1 MPDPDVRKAIDAAN
15 KAFAAAM
22 NAGDIAG
29 ACKVY
34 VEDARLLPPDSAMV
48 KGRKAIVGFWTA
60 AVPALGI
67 KSVALKTIE
76 LTVSGTTAH
85 EIGEAALALTS
96 GAATIKY
103 VVVWRQENDGQ
114 WRWAVDIWNNGG
126 VA

>member
-1 MPDPDVRKAIDAAN
+1 MPHSDVRKAVDTAN

-22 NAGDIAG
+22 NAGDIEG

-48 KGRKAIVGFWTA
+48 EGRQAIVAFWTA

-76 LTVSGTTAH
+76 LNVTGAVAH

-103 VVVWRQENDGQ
+103 VVIWRQENDGK

-126 VA
+126 VK

>member
-1 MPDPDVRKAIDAAN
+1 MTDPDVRKSINTAN

-22 NAGDIAG
+22 NAGDIVG

-34 VEDARLLPPDSAMV
+34 IEDARLLPPDSAMV
-48 KGRKAIVGFWTA
+48 KGRKAIAEFWAA

-67 KSVALKTIE
+67 KSLALKTIE
-76 LTVSGTTAH
+76 LTVTGATAH

-103 VVVWRQENDGQ
+103 VVVWRKEGDGQ
-114 WRWAVDIWNNGG
+114 WRWAIDIWNNGG

>member
-1 MPDPDVRKAIDAAN
+1 MSDPDVRKAIDAAN

-22 NAGDIAG
+22 NAGDIDE

-34 VEDARLLPPDSAMV
+34 TEDARLLAPDAPMV
-48 KGRKAIVGFWTA
+48 KGRSAIAAFWTA
-60 AVPALGI
+60 AVPAIGI
-67 KSVALKTIE
+67 KSVSLKTIE
-76 LTVSGTTAH
+76 LTVSGTAAH

-96 GAATIKY
+96 GAATLKY
-103 VVVWRQENDGQ
+103 VVIWRQEGNGR

>member
-1 MPDPDVRKAIDAAN
+1 MPDSDVRTAIDAGN
-15 KAFAAAM
+15 RAFAAAM
-22 NAGDIAG
+22 NAGDIAI

-34 VEDARLLPPDSAMV
+34 TEDARLLPPDSTMV
-48 KGRKAIVGFWTA
+48 KGRQAIVGFWTA

-67 KSVALKTIE
+67 KSVGLKTIE
-76 LTVSGTTAH
+76 LTVTGNSAH

-103 VVVWRQENDGQ
+103 VVVWRKEGDGQ
-114 WRWAVDIWNNGG
+114 WRWAIDIWNNGG